1 MKRRNYTG
9 EQMKAVLE
17 SMEFT
22 LSDAKDRNVA
32 DVIRDAARHIEELCP
47 RPGPYHPAFAALLGL
62 AYRIEKAR
70 A

>member
-1 MKRRNYTG
+1 MNRRNYTG
-9 EQMKAVLE
+9 EHMKSVLE

-22 LSDAKDRNVA
+22 LSDAVDRNVA
-32 DVIRDAARHIEELCP
+32 DVIRNAGQHIERLCP

-62 AYRIEKAR
+62 AYRIEKGR